1 MHDNQPLV
9 SKGPKFTKV
18 YEKGMAALESMA
30 ACNTNTARVWLFIVR
45 YCGHDN
51 ALVCNIETIAEELA
65 IGKRTVSRALASLQT
80 DGHLRIAKIG
90 TANVYVLDPTEV
102 WKTYEEHKHFCSFG
116 ARTLVS
122 KKQNKDFLR
131 RITHKLPELEAA

>member
-1 MHDNQPLV
+1 MERDRP
-9 SKGPKFTKV
+9 KGPRFVKV
-18 YEKGMAALESMA
+18 YDKGLDALSEVAKNKMGLQ
-30 ACNTNTARVWLFIVR
+30 VYLFLVKH
-45 YCGHDN
+45 CGHDN
-51 ALVCNIETIAEELA
+51 ALVCDRDTIAESLG
-65 IGKRTVSRALASLQT
+65 INVRTVARALTVLKAQ
-80 DGHLRIAKIG
+80 GHIHIAKIG